1 MDQEQGHGKM
11 KAIVSKVTGET
22 LLFIPE
28 DELNLVQDRSDVLII
43 DAIPCQCG
51 KGWII
56 KRKRE
61 VDHEN
66 Y

>member
-1 MDQEQGHGKM
+1 M
-11 KAIVSKVTGET
+11 KAVVSKKTVET

-28 DELNLVQDRSDVLII
+28 TELDMVKDRSDVLII
-43 DAIPCQCG
+43 DAIPCKCG

-61 VDHEN
+61 EDYEN
-66 Y
+66 D

>member
-1 MDQEQGHGKM
+1 M
-11 KAIVSKVTGET
+11 KAIVSRVTGET

-28 DELNLVQDRSDVLII
+28 TELDLVKDRSDVLII
-43 DAIPCQCG
+43 DAIPCKCG

-61 VDHEN
+61 EDYEN
-66 Y
+66 D

>member
-1 MDQEQGHGKM
+1 M
-11 KAIVSKVTGET
+11 KAVVSKKTGEVLVFCEEQETVT
-22 LLFIPE
+22 LKDI
-28 DELNLVQDRSDVLII
+28 QDILII
-43 DAIPCQCG
+43 DASPCPCG

-61 VDHEN
+61 EDHED

>member
-1 MDQEQGHGKM
+1 M
-11 KAIVSKVTGET
+11 KAVVSKKTGET

-28 DELNLVQDRSDVLII
+28 DEIELVKDRSDVLII

-56 KRKRE
+56 KKE
-61 VDHEN
+61 KNEN
-66 Y
+66 D

>member
-1 MDQEQGHGKM
+1 M
-11 KAIVSKVTGET
+11 KAIVSRVTGET

-28 DELNLVQDRSDVLII
+28 TELDLVKDRSDVLII
-43 DAIPCQCG
+43 DASPCPCG

-61 VDHEN
+61 EDHED

>member
-1 MDQEQGHGKM
+1 M
-11 KAIVSKVTGET
+11 KAVVSKKTGET

-28 DELNLVQDRSDVLII
+28 KEIELVKDRSDVLII
-43 DAIPCQCG
+43 DAIPCKCG

-61 VDHEN
+61 EDYEN
-66 Y
+66 D

>member
-1 MDQEQGHGKM
+1 M

-28 DELNLVQDRSDVLII
+28 SELNLVQDRSDVLII

-56 KRKRE
+56 KRKE
-61 VDHEN
+61 DHEN
-66 Y
+66 D